1 VPERIPTT
9 DDASHAAAG
18 MPDPGLALAWDRMPA
33 DLELTVVVPTR
44 NEAGNIDPLIDRLGA
59 ALAGWTAELLVVDD
73 SDDDTP
79 RRVLRRAESGTAQG
93 LALRVLHR
101 APGARAGGLGTAVVL
116 GLSEARGGWV
126 VVMDGDLQHPP
137 ELVPELVRAGRR
149 SGADLVVASRHV
161 AGGDAAGLDGA
172 ARAAVSEA
180 ATRLAQAAFP
190 RRLRGISDPMSGF
203 FAVRPAALELDQ
215 LRPEGFKILLEILVR
230 TPRLRTHEVGFVF
243 APRHAGDSKAS
254 AREGLRFARHVL
266 RLLATRRREAR
277 RTVAARSARSARS
290 ARPTRP
296 AGAVVALATRP
307 ATGPVPGPA
316 TRPTTGIG
324 LPAPAVGGAAVPA
337 ERSA

>member
-1 VPERIPTT
+1 VPERTPTPA
-9 DDASHAAAG
+9 DPRRSSG
-18 MPDPGLALAWDRMPA
+18 SEPDPGLALVGASLPDGI
-33 DLELTVVVPTR
+33 ELTVVVPTR
-44 NEAGNIDPLIDRLGA
+44 NEAGNIDLLIDRLGA
-59 ALAGWTAELLVVDD
+59 ALAGWAAELLVVDD

-79 RRVLRRAESGTAQG
+79 RRVLRRAESGRTGG

-116 GLSEARGGWV
+116 GLAEARGRWV

-137 ELVPELVRAGRR
+137 ELVPELVAAGRR
-149 SGADLVVASRHV
+149 THADIVVASRHV
-161 AGGDAAGLDGA
+161 TGGDAAGLDGA
-172 ARAAVSEA
+172 ARAAVSGA
-180 ATRLAQAAFP
+180 ATKLAQVAFP

-254 AREGLRFARHVL
+254 AKEGLRFARHVM

-277 RTVAARSARSARS
+277 RTVAARSAA
-290 ARPTRP
+290 
-296 AGAVVALATRP
+296 
-307 ATGPVPGPA
+307 
-316 TRPTTGIG
+316 
-324 LPAPAVGGAAVPA
+324 PAPARAA
-337 ERSA
+337 